1 VILKKKISNISRSSK
16 VSEIIR
22 KALSEILIKNDL
34 PLDPPFEL
42 PVNVTKVLMN
52 SDLRIAYVYVLS
64 HENNKSRELIDK
76 LSICNKYLSKE
87 VSKKID
93 LKFSPK
99 LVFRYDESFEKVN
112 AIEEL
117 LNSDKF
123 TKYQRD

>member
-1 VILKKKISNISRSSK
+1 MLCLMKAIK
-16 VSEIIR
+16 VEN
-22 KALSEILIKNDL
+22 LLIN
-34 PLDPPFEL
+34 
-42 PVNVTKVLMN
+42 
-52 SDLRIAYVYVLS
+52 Y
-64 HENNKSRELIDK
+64 
-76 LSICNKYLSKE
+76 ICNKYLSKE

-123 TKYQRD
+123 TKDLRD